1 MKIGNFLK
9 SLNVE
14 IFFVTEKF
22 IRKKVIKM
30 IKKTILFMF
39 IAIMVFSVTCI
50 ASAQKS
56 ITDILYG
63 DFSEIESFGYIY
75 VKVQGERA
83 TLIGLKSDE
92 LTDYAKLRYKNNFS
106 GIEYQEIS
114 SEESSIFQEEEK
126 AKKVGSIWFRVWI
139 SGENNP
145 IAYFIE
151 CKAGN
156 YDNYEI
162 WSDEVLGVCDERE
175 INQIA
180 RNEINRMI
188 EDFAIIFFKVR
199 GEI

>member
-1 MKIGNFLK
+1 MKIEKFLRA
-9 SLNVE
+9 LNVE

-22 IRKKVIKM
+22 IRKRVIKM
-30 IKKTILFMF
+30 VKKIVIFMF
-39 IAIMVFSVTCI
+39 LVITVFSVTCI

-63 DFSEIESFGYIY
+63 DFSEIDSFGYIY
-75 VKVQGERA
+75 VKVQGDRA
-83 TLIGLKSDE
+83 ALIGLKSDE

-106 GIEYQEIS
+106 GVEYQEIS

-139 SGENNP
+139 SGESNP

-156 YDNYEI
+156 YKSYEI

>member
-1 MKIGNFLK
+1 MAML
-9 SLNVE
+9 L
-14 IFFVTEKF
+14 
-22 IRKKVIKM
+22 M
-30 IKKTILFMF
+30 L
-39 IAIMVFSVTCI
+39 VFSVTCI
-50 ASAQKS
+50 VSAQKS

-83 TLIGLKSDE
+83 ALIGLNSDD

-126 AKKVGSIWFRVWI
+126 VKKVGSIWFRVWI
-139 SGENNP
+139 SGENNT

-156 YDNYEI
+156 YENYEI